1 MDELENKNLDSFIW
15 SSTYERYEKNILK
28 DKEDKKLGQWNLDGD
43 KIKNL
48 KYAEGKNNLNFYIFF
63 YHLLYGKN

>member
-1 MDELENKNLDSFIW
+1 MNELEDKNLDSFIW

-28 DKEDKKLGQWNLDGD
+28 DKEDKKLGQWNLNED

-48 KYAEGKNNLNFYIFF
+48 KYFYLNNCWVVN
-63 YHLLYGKN
+63 YHFPAK